1 MQSITDVYLK
11 LVCHDEAFD
20 KKQNIFQNK
29 RSQLT
34 MSFDLFGCIKYISK
48 FYDRACYYE
57 SQFGSSL
64 TNLSLVIPYRY

>member
-1 MQSITDVYLK
+1 MQTITDVYLK
-11 LVCHDEAFD
+11 LVCLDEAFD

-34 MSFDLFGCIKYISK
+34 MSCDLFGCIKLDI
-48 FYDRACYYE
+48 CYYE

-64 TNLSLVIPYRY
+64 TNLSLVLPYRY